1 MTVLEHKLLTTVVTG
16 NTADE
21 GISSVVL
28 GGSPDPRIQL
38 MSLGSSDGSTLLR
51 SCFTSDFA
59 SEKFIFTISLPLSV
73 VLWII
78 WSSNMNLTSSWEVF
92 CLLSVLWRL
101 WMHYRHLLVR
111 SVVQDGWGIK
121 QKTVALRNFNTD
133 CTRVLEQVFSI
144 LKFLSDHWS
153 GVFPVLCWQS
163 WLMPLLYSLPAW
175 VTAFDLSS
183 QYS

>member
-1 MTVLEHKLLTTVVTG
+1 MTVLEQKLLTAVVTD

-59 SEKFIFTISLPLSV
+59 SEKFIFTISLPLSA

-78 WSSNMNLTSSWEVF
+78 WSSNINLTSSWEVS
-92 CLLSVLWRL
+92 CLLLSVLWRL

-111 SVVQDGWGIK
+111 SVVQDGWGKKNKK
-121 QKTVALRNFNTD
+121 QSPSEILIQIVQECWSKFSLFWNFCLITEVV
-133 CTRVLEQVFSI
+133 C
-144 LKFLSDHWS
+144 FLSCVGS
-153 GVFPVLCWQS
+153 PGCWC
-163 WLMPLLYSLPAW
+163 LYCIVCLLGSLLL
-175 VTAFDLSS
+175 T
-183 QYS
+183 